1 MRSELLKFPRSFVV
15 RPRRSCYHSSMDAP
29 DTETASESPR
39 PHPTSEDLEVSS
51 YLEESLTPGPSPPSD
66 EGRERGETPPPRETI
81 VVIDFG
87 SQYSM
92 LIARRVRECHVY
104 CELVPHDAPWE
115 QVERLNPRGFI
126 LSGGPASVYGEGAPQ
141 APAYVF
147 ESGLP
152 VLGICYGM
160 QLLAH
165 QLGGRVSPSTHREY
179 GHAVIR
185 LANGEPPTSDLR
197 PPTSDIQNRTSDLV
211 PRTSLFDG
219 LPPAIPVWMS
229 HGDRI
234 TELPPGFRSLA
245 YSDSSP
251 YAVMANDRGLIGL
264 QFHPEVVHT
273 PHGKQL
279 LENFL
284 LRDCGCR
291 GDWTAGNF
299 IADSILRIR
308 EQVGPG
314 RVICALSAGVDSAG
328 TAALVHR
335 AIGDQ
340 LTCIFVDNGLL
351 RREEPE
357 RVVDTFHRHLK
368 LNLIHV
374 DASDRFLD
382 VLEGVT
388 DPERKRKIV
397 GETFIRV
404 FEEESDKL
412 FKSVRPEEARSG
424 AEGRPHSVRAEPVE
438 ALPLSRSRRLS
449 GAAAR
454 VDFIAQGTTYPD
466 VIESGAHAPPTAAPT
481 SYLRPPTS
489 AASPNHSPLTT
500 NHSSRVAA
508 TIKTHH
514 NVGGLPKEMTFELV
528 EPLRYLFKDEVR
540 QVGLAL
546 GLPEEI
552 VFRQPFPGPG
562 LAIRIIGEVTREKL
576 DTLRAC
582 DWIVMDEVKNAAMYR
597 DLWQAFAVLT
607 DSRSVGVMGDYRT
620 YGHVVAIRAVTAE
633 DAMTAD
639 WARLPY
645 DLLARIANRIVNE
658 VPAVNRVVYDITSKP
673 PGTIEWE

>member
-1 MRSELLKFPRSFVV
+1 LFGKKRQ
-15 RPRRSCYHSSMDAP
+15 PRRWLEGLEELISRLIDILAWTSAACYHSVMEPPAP
-29 DTETASESPR
+29 REPDSERS
-39 PHPTSEDLEVSS
+39 HPTSEDLELSS
-51 YLEESLTPGPSPPSD
+51 YLQAAEAETADPSSSIIHPPPSP
-66 EGRERGETPPPRETI
+66 ERSQRETI

-126 LSGGPASVYGEGAPQ
+126 LSGGPASVYDEGAPQ

-152 VLGICYGM
+152 VLAICYGM

-165 QLGGRVSPSTHREY
+165 QLGGKVSPSSHREY

-185 LANGEPPTSDLR
+185 LAEGGED
-197 PPTSDIQNRTSDLV
+197 RTSYLG
-211 PRTSLFDG
+211 PHTSLFDG
-219 LPPAIPVWMS
+219 LPPAMPVWMS

-234 TELPPGFRSLA
+234 TELPPGFRALA
-245 YSDSSP
+245 HSDSSP
-251 YAVMANDRGLIGL
+251 YAVMANDRGVIGL

-284 LRDCGCR
+284 LRVCGCR

-308 EQVGPG
+308 EQVRDG
-314 RVICALSAGVDSAG
+314 RVICALSGGVDSAV

-340 LTCIFVDNGLL
+340 LTCIFVNNGLL

-357 RVVDTFHRHLK
+357 RVVDTFHRHL
-368 LNLIHV
+368 NIPLIHT
-374 DASDRFLD
+374 DATDRFLER
-382 VLEGVT
+382 LAGVI
-388 DPERKRKIV
+388 DPEEKRRIV

-404 FEEESDKL
+404 FEEEADKL
-412 FKSVRPEEARSG
+412 G
-424 AEGRPHSVRAEPVE
+424 A
-438 ALPLSRSRRLS
+438 
-449 GAAAR
+449 

-466 VIESGAHAPPTAAPT
+466 VIESGAAGQTPDSRFGTQDSGATAQGLAEVRNPT
-481 SYLRPPTS
+481 SQVPRPE
-489 AASPNHSPLTT
+489 
-500 NHSSRVAA
+500 SRVQQSQRTHAIA
-508 TIKTHH
+508 TTAHTIKTHH
-514 NVGGLPKEMTFELV
+514 NVGGLPKDLTFELV

-562 LAIRIIGEVTREKL
+562 LAIRIIGEVTRDKL

-582 DWIVMDEVKNAAMYR
+582 DWIVMDEVKGAAMYR
-597 DLWQAFAVLT
+597 DLWQAFAILT
-607 DSRSVGVMGDYRT
+607 DTRSVGVMGDYRT

-658 VPAVNRVVYDITSKP
+658 IPAVNRVVYDITSKP